1 MNPNESQS
9 TTRPGDDT
17 VDIDVAVERALEQ
30 LVSIAPVSEPSQL
43 MKIIDSVAGPKDS
56 VSSAPILGVE
66 GRRGVL
72 IELIKLDMA
81 TAAELEQPRW
91 IESYVQDLSELL
103 PMREVPLA
111 LVLEERQI
119 RRESGMTELPSEYSE
134 RFPHLGGVLRD
145 VIGGHAPPES
155 VSHLPTGL
163 ASGETIDDFQILAP
177 LGTGAF
183 AQVYLAK
190 QITMQRL
197 VALKVSA
204 GTGGESQTLARL
216 DHPNI
221 VRVYDQRTLP
231 GGGPHLLYMQFAPG
245 GTLHDVVRRVRQT
258 PRDELSGQLIVDAI
272 DRQMLQSSQ
281 QVPERSSVR
290 EWLSSAPWPMVIAW
304 IGMQMGRALQAAHDR
319 GVLHR
324 DVKPANVLLSAEG
337 VPKLA
342 DFNVSFAAATDDSE
356 GTTSLGGSVGYM
368 SPEHL
373 RALGNASS
381 GQDSFT
387 DSEGEATREEE
398 VREPADIYS
407 TAVLLWELWQG
418 HRPFR
423 DNQTRG
429 SQTNLIESQL
439 QTRSQSPMASSR
451 LGGGSE
457 RVLEQTLRQCLA
469 VEPSARPQSG
479 SELSA
484 RLRLAMHPEAAVLFD
499 PPENSVRTHITTVS
513 TWWFTLSAIMFP
525 NVAAGIFNWFYNHE
539 MIVEEEM
546 AEFFYSLA
554 NTVNAVLYPLGGIL
568 MGLAAWPLA
577 RAMKSTHNKQDIAPE
592 DVAAVIAL
600 PRRAA
605 WIGGALWGVAALIY
619 PLALS
624 SRFPSFTETDAIHF
638 FFSLVI
644 CGGVAAAYPFFGL
657 IVLVTTAYYP
667 RLIHDTMQDATFDER
682 FRRIQDWCS
691 RYLIAAIGI
700 PLLGVL
706 LFMSH
711 DSVAKPVIL
720 SGVIASAIGLI
731 AAFAA
736 YKFVF
741 RHWLQM
747 SEVLSQQRS
756 TLVPGTSENLI

>member
-1 MNPNESQS
+1 MIPNDPHS
-9 TTRPGDDT
+9 TTCPGDET
-17 VDIDVAVERALEQ
+17 VDIDSAVERALEQ
-30 LVSIAPVSEPSQL
+30 LVGIAPVAEPRQL
-43 MKIIDSVAGPKDS
+43 LEIIDSVAGEGADNANGPL
-56 VSSAPILGVE
+56 LGVE

-91 IESYVQDLSELL
+91 IESYVQDLSGLL

-119 RRESGMTELPSEYSE
+119 RRESGLTEVPSEYSE

-145 VIGGHAPPES
+145 VIGGQPPTRRLSES
-155 VSHLPTGL
+155 PSGL
-163 ASGETIDDFQILAP
+163 NAGEIIDDFQILAP
-177 LGTGAF
+177 LGAGAF

-231 GGGPHLLYMQFAPG
+231 GGGTHLLYMQFAPG

-258 PRDELSGQLIVDAI
+258 PREELKGQIIIDAI
-272 DRQMLQSSQ
+272 DQQMLQASQ
-281 QVPERSSVR
+281 QLPERSSVR
-290 EWLSSAPWPMVIAW
+290 AWLSEAPWPMVVAW

-342 DFNVSFAAATDDSE
+342 DFNVSFAAATEDSE
-356 GTTSLGGSVGYM
+356 GTSALGGSVGYM

-387 DSEGEATREEE
+387 DDKGNVTKEDQ
-398 VREPADIYS
+398 VREPADIFS
-407 TAVLLWELWQG
+407 TAVLLWEIWQG

-423 DNQTRG
+423 DNQPRDTHT
-429 SQTNLIESQL
+429 SVIESQL
-439 QTRSQSPMASSR
+439 HTRSQAPVASSR

-457 RVLEQTLRQCLA
+457 RVLEQTLRQCLE
-469 VEPSARPQSG
+469 VEPDNRPQSG
-479 SELSA
+479 SKLSA
-484 RLRLAMHPEAAVLFD
+484 KLRLAMHPEAAAVFD
-499 PPENSVRTHITTVS
+499 PPENSWRTRITSLS
-513 TWWFTLSAIMFP
+513 TWWFTLGAIMFP

-539 MIVEEEM
+539 MIVDDEM
-546 AEFFYSLA
+546 ADFFYSLA
-554 NTVNAVLYPLGGIL
+554 NMVNAVLYPLGGIL

-577 RAMKSTHNKQDIAPE
+577 RAMTATKYKRAVASEDI
-592 DVAAVIAL
+592 VAVIAL

-605 WIGGALWGVAALIY
+605 WIGGALWGVAALVY
-619 PLALS
+619 PIILTG
-624 SRFPSFTETDAIHF
+624 RFPSFPSSEALHF
-638 FFSLVI
+638 FCSLVI

-657 IVLVTTAYYP
+657 IVLVTAVYYP
-667 RLIHDTMQDATFDER
+667 RLVHETMQDDAFDAR
-682 FRRIQDWCS
+682 FQCVQDWCS
-691 RYLIAAIGI
+691 RYLIAAIGV

-706 LFMSH
+706 LFLSR

-720 SGVIASAIGLI
+720 SGVVASAIGLI

-736 YKFVF
+736 YKYVF
-741 RHWLQM
+741 RQWMRM
-747 SEVLSQQRS
+747 SEVLSQQGS
-756 TLVPGTSENLI
+756 TLVPGTSEHLI